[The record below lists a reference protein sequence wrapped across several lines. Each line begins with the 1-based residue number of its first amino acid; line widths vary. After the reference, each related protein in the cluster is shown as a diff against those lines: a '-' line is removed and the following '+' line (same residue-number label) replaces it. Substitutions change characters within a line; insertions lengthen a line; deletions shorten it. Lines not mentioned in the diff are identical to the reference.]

1 MPTPIYGV
9 RGIDSLNYLNIMKV
23 DRQVIYVSYG
33 RQKIYSDAKEIT
45 VGNVADE
52 VNKAYTL
59 HVQNSADIK
68 TLWEYYRG
76 KTKILNKTKEIREEI
91 NHKINENRAYEI
103 VKFHK
108 GYVFG
113 EPIQYIRRERAAD
126 NVADDEIATEI
137 NALNGYMADAN
148 KSACD
153 NALAEWMY
161 VAGTGYRLTLPNKK
175 WTSDGD
181 EAPLKIYALDPMKTF
196 VVYSTDIDE
205 HVLFACVVAERENNE
220 KVFSVYTEGK
230 YFEFTDYSKP
240 TEKPNPLGMIPIIE
254 YPAENARLGVFE
266 VVLPLLD
273 ALDELQSNR
282 MDDIVQFVNS
292 FLAIL
297 GGELDKETYDKLA
310 EWKTL
315 CLPEGADAKY
325 LSATLSQSDVQT
337 FKNDIYE
344 AIYTICGTPNRN
356 GGSSTSDTGSAVI
369 LRDGWESA
377 EARAKATEEI
387 FKSCEREF
395 LKIVLR
401 ILRDTVGTK
410 LRLSD
415 ITPHFTRRNYDNI
428 ASKSQVLIA
437 MLNNPKIHPEVAY
450 AACGMFPDPESAY
463 LQGIAY
469 YNEQMEKWEAQTVDE
484 NAEEDEGNEEDE
496 ADVQAS

>member
-1 MPTPIYGV
+1 M
-9 RGIDSLNYLNIMKV
+9 
-23 DRQVIYVSYG
+23 SYG
-33 RQKIYSDAKEIT
+33 RLKIYSDAKKIT
-45 VGNVADE
+45 AENVVDE
-52 VNKAYTL
+52 VNRAHAV
-59 HVQNSADIK
+59 HVQNQAEIRK
-68 TLWEYYRG
+68 LWEYYRG
-76 KTKILNKTKEIREEI
+76 KTKILTKTKEIREEI
-91 NHKINENRAYEI
+91 NHTINENRAYEI

-113 EPIQYIRRERAAD
+113 EPIQYVRRERASAD
-126 NVADDEIATEI
+126 EADDIIATEI
-137 NALNGYMADAN
+137 NALNGYMTDAN

-175 WTSDGD
+175 WTEDGD
-181 EAPLKIYALDPMKTF
+181 EAPLNVYALDPMKTF

-205 HVLFACVVAERENNE
+205 HVLMAVVCVERENE
-220 KVFSVYTEGK
+220 KVFSVYTEDS
-230 YFEFTDYSKP
+230 YFEFTDLGAVSGRA
-240 TEKPNPLGMIPIIE
+240 NPLGMIPIIE

-273 ALDELQSNR
+273 SLDELQSNR

-297 GGELDKETYDKLA
+297 GGELDKETYDKLS

-325 LSATLSQSDVQT
+325 LAATLSQADVQT
-337 FKNDIYE
+337 LKNDIYT
-344 AIYTICGTPNRN
+344 AILTICGVPNRN

-387 FKSCEREF
+387 FKSAEREF

-463 LQGIAY
+463 LQGMAY

-484 NAEEDEGNEEDE
+484 NATEDEEKDEGED
-496 ADVQAS
+496 DVQTA

>member
-1 MPTPIYGV
+1 M
-9 RGIDSLNYLNIMKV
+9 
-23 DRQVIYVSYG
+23 SYG
-33 RQKIYSDAKEIT
+33 RLKIYSDAKIIT
-45 VGNVADE
+45 ADNVVDE
-52 VNKAYTL
+52 VSKAYAV
-59 HVQNSADIK
+59 HSRNQADIK
-68 TLWEYYRG
+68 KLWEYYRG
-76 KTKILNKTKEIREEI
+76 KTKIETKTKEIRDEI

-113 EPIQYIRRERAAD
+113 EPIQYVRRERATSKE
-126 NVADDEIATEI
+126 ADDVIATEI
-137 NALNGYMADAN
+137 NSLNGYMADAN

-153 NALAEWMY
+153 NTLAEWMY
-161 VAGTGYRLTLPNKK
+161 VAGTGYRLILPNNK
-175 WTSDGD
+175 WTFDND
-181 EAPLKIYALDPMKTF
+181 ESPLSIYALDPMKTF

-205 HVLFACVVAERENNE
+205 HVLMAVVVVERENNE
-220 KVFSVYTEGK
+220 KVFSVYTEND
-230 YFEFTDYSKP
+230 YFEFTEYGNP
-240 TEKPNPLGMIPIIE
+240 TGKPNTLGMIPIVE

-266 VVLPLLD
+266 VAMPLLD

-297 GGELDKETYDKLA
+297 GGELDTDTYNKL
-310 EWKTL
+310 EEYKTL
-315 CLPEGADAKY
+315 CLPEGTDAKY
-325 LSATLSQSDVQT
+325 LSATLSQADVQT
-337 FKNDIYE
+337 LKNDIYT
-344 AIYTICGTPNRN
+344 AILTICGVPNRN

-387 FKSCEREF
+387 FKSSEKEF

-463 LQGIAY
+463 LQGMAY
-469 YNEQMEKWEAQTVDE
+469 YEEQMKKWEPVEVDE
-484 NAEEDEGNEEDE
+484 TEDEGED
-496 ADVQAS
+496 DVQVS

>member
-1 MPTPIYGV
+1 M
-9 RGIDSLNYLNIMKV
+9 
-23 DRQVIYVSYG
+23 SYG
-33 RQKIYSDAKEIT
+33 RLKIYSDAKEIT
-45 VGNVADE
+45 AANVVDE
-52 VNKAYTL
+52 VSKAYAT
-59 HVQNSADIK
+59 HSKNRADIK
-68 TLWEYYRG
+68 KLWEYYRG
-76 KTKILNKTKEIREEI
+76 KTKILTKKKEIREEI

-113 EPIQYIRRERAAD
+113 EPIQYVRRERSAAK
-126 NVADDEIATEI
+126 VADDVIATEI

-161 VAGTGYRLTLPNKK
+161 VAGTANRLTLPNRK
-175 WTSDGD
+175 WTPDGD
-181 EAPLKIYALDPMKTF
+181 ESPLSLYALDPMKSF

-205 HVLFACVVAERENNE
+205 HPLMGVCVVERENNE
-220 KVFSVYTEGK
+220 KVFSVYTEIA
-230 YFEFTDYSKP
+230 YFEFTDYGKP
-240 TEKPNPLGMIPIIE
+240 IKKPNPLGMIPIVE

-266 VVLPLLD
+266 VVMPLLD

-297 GGELDKETYDKLA
+297 GGELDDATYKKLE

-315 CLPEGADAKY
+315 CLPEGTDAKY

-337 FKNDIYE
+337 FKNDIYQ

-387 FKSCEREF
+387 FKSSEKEF

-463 LQGIAY
+463 LQGMAY
-469 YNEQMEKWEAQTVDE
+469 YEEQMKKWEPVTVDE
-484 NAEEDEGNEEDE
+484 TEDEGED
-496 ADVQAS
+496 DVQVS

>member
-1 MPTPIYGV
+1 M
-9 RGIDSLNYLNIMKV
+9 
-23 DRQVIYVSYG
+23 SYG
-33 RQKIYSDAKEIT
+33 RLKIYSDAKEIT
-45 VGNVADE
+45 AANVVDE
-52 VNKAYTL
+52 VSNAYRT
-59 HVQNSADIK
+59 HCQNLTDIK
-68 TLWEYYRG
+68 NLWDCYRG
-76 KTKILNKTKEIREEI
+76 KTKILNKTKEVREEI
-91 NHKINENRAYEI
+91 NHKINVNVAYE
-103 VKFHK
+103 VAKFHK

-113 EPIQYIRRERAAD
+113 EPIQYVRRERSAAKEADDTIAAD
-126 NVADDEIATEI
+126 I
-137 NALNGYMADAN
+137 NSLNGYMAMAN
-148 KSACD
+148 KAACD
-153 NALAEWMY
+153 NSLAEWMY
-161 VAGTGYRLTLPNKK
+161 VVGVGYRLTLPNKK
-175 WTSDGD
+175 WSADND
-181 EAPLKIYALDPMKTF
+181 ESPFDIYALDPARTF
-196 VVYSTDIDE
+196 VVHSTDIDE
-205 HVLFACVVAERENNE
+205 HILMAVCCVERAHNE
-220 KVFSVYTEGK
+220 KVFSVYTDNG
-230 YFEFTDYSKP
+230 YFEFTDFGAV

-266 VVLPLLD
+266 VAMPLLD

-292 FLAIL
+292 FLGIFGA
-297 GGELDKETYDKLA
+297 ELDEKTYEKLN

-315 CLPEGADAKY
+315 CLPEGSDAKY
-325 LSATLSQSDVQT
+325 LSAVLSQADVQT
-337 FKNDIYE
+337 LKNDIYSS
-344 AIYTICGTPNRN
+344 ILTICGVPNRN

-387 FKSCEREF
+387 FKCSETEF
-395 LKIVLR
+395 LKIILR

-469 YNEQMEKWEAQTVDE
+469 YDEQMKKWEPVEVDE
-484 NAEEDEGNEEDE
+484 SEGED
-496 ADVQAS
+496 DVSVS

>member
-1 MPTPIYGV
+1 MSY
-9 RGIDSLNYLNIMKV
+9 
-23 DRQVIYVSYG
+23 DRL
-33 RQKIYSDAKEIT
+33 KIYSDAKEIT
-45 VGNVADE
+45 AQNVVDE
-52 VNKAYTL
+52 VSRAYSL
-59 HVQNSADIK
+59 HVRNRSDIK
-68 TLWEYYRG
+68 KLWEYYRG
-76 KTKILNKTKEIREEI
+76 KTKILGKTKEIREEI

-113 EPIQYIRRERAAD
+113 EPIQYVRRERAAD

-137 NALNGYMADAN
+137 NSLNGYMADAN

-161 VAGTGYRLTLPNKK
+161 VAGTGYRLTLPNNK
-175 WTSDGD
+175 WTPDGD
-181 EAPLKIYALDPMKTF
+181 EAPLRIFALDPMKTF

-205 HVLFACVVAERENNE
+205 RMLMACVVVERENNE
-220 KVFSVYTEGK
+220 KVFSVYTEDK
-230 YFEFTDYSKP
+230 FYEFSDFGTVS
-240 TEKPNPLGMIPIIE
+240 TRPNPLGMIPIIE

-266 VVLPLLD
+266 IVLPLLD

-325 LSATLSQSDVQT
+325 LAATLSQSDVQT
-337 FKNDIYE
+337 LKNDIYS
-344 AIYTICGTPNRN
+344 AILTICGVPNRN

-387 FKSCEREF
+387 FKSGEREF

-437 MLNNPKIHPEVAY
+437 MLNNTKIHPEVAY

-463 LQGIAY
+463 LQGMAY
-469 YNEQMEKWEAQTVDE
+469 YEEQMEKWEPVEVDE
-484 NAEEDEGNEEDE
+484 TAGENEDEEN
-496 ADVQAS
+496 VQVSRQAS